1 MGALEKMQLYTCIP
15 LSVPIHTCFSEVQLH
30 ADADS
35 GIEIGNRKKKKKLIL
50 ATGGLPESI
59 VTEL

>member
-1 MGALEKMQLYTCIP
+1 MLMQTLACSLEK
-15 LSVPIHTCFSEVQLH
+15 EK
-30 ADADS
+30 
-35 GIEIGNRKKKKKLIL
+35 RKLIL